1 MVDNTAHVV
10 SQEQQMK
17 YQNGVNPPTQI
28 VEDVSRFAQMGYPD
42 QNVMKTKSGQAFV
55 VKGNFKDGQI
65 TVYKNVDFSNA
76 EKTFASELKQ
86 LAAVSNEQDIVY
98 RDINRILANRH
109 VPVTLKNADTL
120 FNDVGNKIFSMRND
134 DERKSKGDMRA
145 TMGDFLR
152 NWKES
157 VKDLNNEMS
166 ASFKVLSQVYPDR
179 ATEFATNCSVMI
191 QDMSNNPVLGDYFAE
206 NFTFRHEIEKYQ
218 KAHADT
224 KEMDSFHKSQEAR
237 EKLVENAKAS
247 VLSSVQEKDGISA
260 NAMFKKYL
268 ENTAGK
274 ANLSKEE
281 VKAMRENFDRAVNQ
295 LVKDN
300 QLSTDAYITKFSF
313 KQPTKSLRS
322 VPQNNVSRQQEKGN
336 SR

>member
-1 MVDNTAHVV
+1 
-10 SQEQQMK
+10 
-17 YQNGVNPPTQI
+17 
-28 VEDVSRFAQMGYPD
+28 
-42 QNVMKTKSGQAFV
+42 
-55 VKGNFKDGQI
+55 
-65 TVYKNVDFSNA
+65 
-76 EKTFASELKQ
+76 
-86 LAAVSNEQDIVY
+86 
-98 RDINRILANRH
+98 
-109 VPVTLKNADTL
+109 
-120 FNDVGNKIFSMRND
+120 
-134 DERKSKGDMRA
+134 
-145 TMGDFLR
+145 
-152 NWKES
+152 
-157 VKDLNNEMS
+157 
-166 ASFKVLSQVYPDR
+166 
-179 ATEFATNCSVMI
+179 
-191 QDMSNNPVLGDYFAE
+191 
-206 NFTFRHEIEKYQ
+206 
-218 KAHADT
+218 
-224 KEMDSFHKSQEAR
+224 MDSFHKSQEAR